1 MLARFVMDEV
11 ISDGGPWT
19 LGTLIAFP
27 LGILLALTFAVAA
40 FYIFRTLRQEYETFE
55 RWAFS
60 GITGI
65 SAVAIAGVTFGS
77 MYPYDTEY
85 HQWHRVAGTVD
96 RVESRQVAAGDGMSE
111 RFVVL
116 IEGHPFAVDDT
127 RAALLEPGD
136 DVVLRC
142 KREWEYL
149 ADSGWG
155 CRWSR

>member
-1 MLARFVMDEV
+1 MNDVV
-11 ISDGGPWT
+11 SDGGPWT

-27 LGILLALTFAVAA
+27 LGIVVTLALAA
-40 FYIFRTLRQEYETFE
+40 ITVSIFRALRRDGDTVEK
-55 RWAFS
+55 WVISSFS
-60 GITGI
+60 GILTVVV
-65 SAVAIAGVTFGS
+65 AVMTFGG
-77 MYPYDTEY
+77 MYPYDAEY

-96 RVESRQVAAGDGMSE
+96 RVESRQIATGDGMSE

-116 IEGHPFAVDDT
+116 IGGQPFGVDDS
-127 RAALLEPGD
+127 RATLLEPGD
-136 DVVLRC
+136 EVALRC